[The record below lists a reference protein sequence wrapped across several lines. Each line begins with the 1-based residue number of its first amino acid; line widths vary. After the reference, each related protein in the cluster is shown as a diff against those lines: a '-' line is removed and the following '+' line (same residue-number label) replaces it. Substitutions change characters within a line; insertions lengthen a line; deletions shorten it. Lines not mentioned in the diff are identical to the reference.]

1 MALPLIATV
10 AAKLG
15 IEVGKYVI
23 KKAGKKVLKKGAAD
37 KLRKQVAAKKAKSYK
52 VTPKSFKKKPMTQA
66 QARHATR
73 PKQKKYETNLE
84 IGGKKYKLKDSDGG
98 TAARRKGINP
108 LDRSDAS
115 RQRLLP
121 DRVKKKAG
129 KTKVLKQK
137 TSNFHWSEGY
147 K

>member
-1 MALPLIATV
+1 MTRKRKVGPGGGDFALNPNRFGGGGGLSI
-10 AAKLG
+10 G
-15 IEVGKYVI
+15 SGKVNP
-23 KKAGKKVLKKGAAD
+23 KP
-37 KLRKQVAAKKAKSYK
+37 KAKPKAKPYK

-73 PKQKKYETNLE
+73 PNQKKYETNLE